1 MGAVEGEFLMLE
13 ILLLANAIW
22 FGMAFNAFYLRRK
35 VFGKVMVPIKED
47 RINTAYEAFV
57 ESGRF
62 MGGFNLALS
71 LLNFA
76 LVFNLGGFETSQQ
89 WALLL
94 AFNAVAHGSQF
105 FGNVPMALQNLKGG
119 GLWPVFKGVMLLIF
133 VLDFT
138 LMIANGALA
147 AMLLV

>member
-1 MGAVEGEFLMLE
+1 MILE
-13 ILLLANAIW
+13 ALFLANAIW

-47 RINTAYEAFV
+47 RNNTAYDAFV

-76 LVFNLGGFETSQQ
+76 LVFNLAGFETGQQ

-94 AFNAVAHGSQF
+94 IFNAVAHGSQF

-133 VLDFT
+133 VLDFV
-138 LMIANGALA
+138 LMIANGVFAVAL
-147 AMLLV
+147 LS